1 MYWIVRGPWVVDY
14 FIALNQILILFLLI
28 GVGFFC
34 RRVGILHETSV
45 TSLSKFLL
53 HICIPAMII
62 YSMQIPVTSELLQNS
77 ELLIVAAFGYY
88 AVSLVVAWF
97 APILLRARHEEY
109 GVFRFMLVFS
119 NSMFMGFPVLSMIF
133 GPEAIFYAAIFNIPF
148 TILAY
153 SLGIWLL
160 TVHGGGEGRPVFQ
173 PKLLV
178 NAAFFL
184 TFVGLALFLTST
196 TIPDPIN
203 GSLELLASVTTP
215 LSLVVT
221 GGFLAQLDM
230 SRIFGNVRQ
239 YFVAGIRLLVLPALV
254 YVIFSPFIADPLI
267 LGVVVVTAGMPAA
280 TNTVMLAS
288 EHRVHPDIAAQGVF
302 ITTLMSVVT
311 LPFLAMFLS

>member
-1 MYWIVRGPWVVDY
+1 MDY

-160 TVHGGGEGRPVFQ
+160 TVDGGGEGCPVFE

>member
-1 MYWIVRGPWVVDY
+1 MDY

-34 RRVGILHETSV
+34 RRAGILTESSV
-45 TSLSKFLL
+45 SSLSKFLL

-62 YSMQIPVTSELLQNS
+62 YSMQIPFTGELLQNAG
-77 ELLIVAAFGYY
+77 LLIVAALGYY
-88 AVSLVVAWF
+88 AVSLAVAWF
-97 APILLRARHEEY
+97 APVLLRAKHEEY

-119 NSMFMGFPVLSMIF
+119 NAMFMGFPVLSMIF
-133 GPEAIFYAAIFNIPF
+133 GPEAIFYAAVFNIPF

-153 SLGIWLL
+153 SVGIWLL
-160 TVHGGGEGRPVFQ
+160 TAHGGGEGRPVFQ
-173 PKLLV
+173 PKMLL
-178 NAAFFL
+178 NAAFL
-184 TFVGLALFLTST
+184 STFVGLALFLTSS

-203 GSLELLASVTTP
+203 GSLALLDSVTTP

-221 GGFLAQLDM
+221 GGFLAQLDL
-230 SRIFGNVRQ
+230 SKIFGNVRQ
-239 YFVAGIRLLVLPALV
+239 YFVAGIRLLILPGLM
-254 YVIFSPFIADPLI
+254 YVIFAPFIANPLI

-302 ITTLMSVVT
+302 ITTLMSVFT
-311 LPFLAMFLS
+311 LPLLAMFLS

>member
-1 MYWIVRGPWVVDY
+1 MDY

-34 RRVGILHETSV
+34 RRVGILNETSV
-45 TSLSKFLL
+45 ASLSKFLL

-62 YSMQIPVTSELLQNS
+62 YSMQIPFTSELLQNG
-77 ELLIVAAFGYY
+77 ELLILAAFGYY
-88 AVSLVVAWF
+88 AVSLIVAW
-97 APILLRARHEEY
+97 
-109 GVFRFMLVFS
+109 
-119 NSMFMGFPVLSMIF
+119 MFMGFPVLSMIF
-133 GPEAIFYAAIFNIPF
+133 GSEAIFYAAIFNIPF

-173 PKLLV
+173 PKLLL
-178 NAAFFL
+178 NAAFL
-184 TFVGLALFLTST
+184 STFVGLALFLTST

-203 GSLELLASVTTP
+203 GSLELLDSVTTP

-221 GGFLAQLDM
+221 GGFLAQLDL

-239 YFVAGIRLLVLPALV
+239 YFVAGIRLLILPALV
-254 YVIFSPFIADPLI
+254 YVIFSPFIEDPLI

-302 ITTLMSVVT
+302 ITTLVSVFT
-311 LPFLAMFLS
+311 LPLLAMFLS